1 MLRVRDTGNGKQ
13 MHKTVSLENMF
24 KKIYEKRKK
33 KQLIF
38 FMAFYIRFIRLT
50 FSFYIF
56 HEIDFKIYLK
66 TPVTC
71 MDGKIRHDPQTQHDT
86 T

>member
-1 MLRVRDTGNGKQ
+1 

-33 KQLIF
+33 KQFIF
-38 FMAFYIRFIRLT
+38 FKDFYIRFIQLT
-50 FSFYIF
+50 FPFYIF
-56 HEIDFKIYLK
+56 HEIDFKTYLK
-66 TPVTC
+66 TLVTC